1 MDKILKVSGRGKIRL
16 RPDTICAE
24 ITLQGTDEVYSEA
37 LRRAEEQ
44 LKEIKTAVASAG
56 FAEADLKTSDF
67 RVDTKYENV
76 RTEKGEWTQKFVGYQ
91 YTHVLKLRFSADN
104 ARLGAFVAALAAC
117 SSDPVFS
124 FSYTVANAEEAKEW
138 LLREAVKDFEKK
150 ALVLAQAACVE
161 LAGIREI
168 DYSWGEKDFSVRP
181 VQPMRLKAAEAV
193 PAAFSLDVTPDDI
206 EISDTVTVTWEIA

>member
-1 MDKILKVSGRGKIRL
+1 M
-16 RPDTICAE
+16 
-24 ITLQGTDEVYSEA
+24 
-37 LRRAEEQ
+37 
-44 LKEIKTAVASAG
+44 
-56 FAEADLKTSDF
+56 
-67 RVDTKYENV
+67 
-76 RTEKGEWTQKFVGYQ
+76 
-91 YTHVLKLRFSADN
+91 KLRFSADN

-117 SSDPVFS
+117 SSAPVFS

-138 LLREAVKDFEKK
+138 LLREAVKDCAKK

>member
-117 SSDPVFS
+117 SSAPVFS
-124 FSYTVANAEEAKEW
+124 FS
-138 LLREAVKDFEKK
+138 
-150 ALVLAQAACVE
+150 
-161 LAGIREI
+161 
-168 DYSWGEKDFSVRP
+168 
-181 VQPMRLKAAEAV
+181 
-193 PAAFSLDVTPDDI
+193 
-206 EISDTVTVTWEIA
+206 